1 MKNLLLIISLLVGQA
16 VFAVK
21 LNKSASQ
28 LKWTGTKVTGKHY
41 GTVAIKDADLTGV
54 AGQIQRGYIVADL
67 SKIKISDL
75 DGKWA
80 NKFIG
85 HIQSADFFNIEKHP
99 TAKYEIE
106 KVENGYF
113 YGKLTIK
120 GNTHKEKVKYK
131 KDGNSYTGTL
141 VFNRTKYDMK
151 YGSGSFFKGLGDKM
165 IHDDV
170 KLEFKLVL
178 N

>member
-1 MKNLLLIISLLVGQA
+1 MRNLLLITSLLLGQA
-16 VFAVK
+16 AFALQ

-28 LKWTGTKVTGKHY
+28 LQWKGTKVTGEHY
-41 GTVAIKDADLTGV
+41 GTVGIKDAELTGE
-54 AGQIQRGYIVADL
+54 AGQIQRGHIIADL

-75 DGKWA
+75 EGKWA

-85 HIQSADFFNIEKHP
+85 HIQSDDFFNIKKYP

-106 KVENGYF
+106 KVKNGFF

-120 GNTHKEKVKYK
+120 GKTHKEKVKYTK
-131 KDGNSYTGTL
+131 EGNEYKGTL

-170 KLEFKLVL
+170 KLDFKLVL
-178 N
+178 K